1 MVFLG
6 ILKFKHLVNR
16 GLMRWAIAAH
26 DICFT
31 RKSHALFFAFGKSIP
46 VVRGNGIFQVSD
58 KHWLFLYRE
67 MDF

>member
-46 VVRGNGIFQVSD
+46 VVRGNGIFQVSN
-58 KHWLFLYRE
+58 
-67 MDF
+67 